1 MTEGLDDSMDQKSIP
16 IHTKPAQPVGFWAQ
30 WKEEHES
37 FLRDI
42 RLSLYLFSR
51 SPLSV
56 IGMVL
61 VGAFFLIALIGPL
74 IVSFPEDATGAVHMS
89 QKLTAPDSQFYFGT
103 DEMGRDVYTRV
114 ILGTRISLKIG
125 LIIVCVAMGIGVPLG
140 ITAGFVGGWVNE
152 VIMRITD
159 IFLAIPGLIL
169 ALAIIGALGPGITN
183 SMIALS
189 IVWWPGYVRLVQGK
203 TLSLKEE
210 SFIEAARSV
219 GAGKA
224 RIIFLHILPNCT
236 SPIIIKASMDM
247 GMAILAAAGLG
258 FVGVGAQPPAPEW
271 GAMISIARKFLP
283 DWWWYATFP
292 GLAIFITVLG
302 FNLLGDGLRD
312 ILDPQSRGYYRE

>member
-1 MTEGLDDSMDQKSIP
+1 MDAKS
-16 IHTKPAQPVGFWAQ
+16 AQPSGFWAQ

-37 FLRDI
+37 ILRDI
-42 RLSLYLFSR
+42 RLSFYLFSR
-51 SPLSV
+51 SLLSV
-56 IGMVL
+56 IGVVL
-61 VGAFFLIALIGPL
+61 VGVFFLIALIGPL
-74 IVSFPEDATGAVHMS
+74 IVPFPEDATGAIHMPR
-89 QKLTAPDSQFYFGT
+89 KLTAPDSRFYFGT

-125 LIIVCVAMGIGVPLG
+125 LIIVCVAMGVGVPLG
-140 ITAGFVGGWVNE
+140 ITAGVLGGWVNE

-210 SFIEAARSV
+210 SFVEAARSV
-219 GAGKA
+219 GAGRA

-236 SPIIIKASMDM
+236 SPIIVKASMDM

-258 FVGVGAQPPAPEW
+258 FIGVGAQPPAPEW
-271 GAMISIARKFLP
+271 GAMISIARNYLP
-283 DWWWYATFP
+283 TWWWYATFP
-292 GLAIFITVLG
+292 GLAIFTTVLG

>member
-1 MTEGLDDSMDQKSIP
+1 MNDVWTNLKSIK
-16 IHTKPAQPVGFWAQ
+16 TSGVWGQ

-37 FLRDI
+37 LFRDI

-56 IGMVL
+56 IGMIL
-61 VGAFFLIALIGPL
+61 VGIFFLIALIGPL
-74 IVSFPEDATGAVHMS
+74 IVPFPEDAIGAVHMS
-89 QKLTAPDSQFYFGT
+89 QKLVVPDSRFWFGT
-103 DEMGRDVYTRV
+103 DEMGRDIFTRV
-114 ILGTRISLKIG
+114 ILGTRISLRIG

-140 ITAGFVGGWVNE
+140 ITAGFVGGWINE

-159 IFLAIPGLIL
+159 IFLSIPGLVL

-189 IVWWPGYVRLVQGK
+189 LVWWPGYVRLVQGK

-210 SFIEAARSV
+210 AFIEAAHSV

-236 SPIIIKASMDM
+236 SPIIVKASMDM
-247 GMAILAAAGLG
+247 GMAILSAAGLG

-271 GAMISIARKFLP
+271 GAMISTARNYLP
-283 DWWWYATFP
+283 TWWWYAVFP

>member
-1 MTEGLDDSMDQKSIP
+1 MNDVWNNLKP
-16 IHTKPAQPVGFWAQ
+16 TKASGVWTQ

-37 FLRDI
+37 LFRDI

-56 IGMVL
+56 TGMIL
-61 VGAFFLIALIGPL
+61 VGIFFLIALIGPM
-74 IVSFPEDATGAVHMS
+74 IVPFPEDATGTVHMS
-89 QKLTAPDSQFYFGT
+89 QKLMEPDSRFWFGT
-103 DEMGRDVYTRV
+103 DEMGRDIFTRV
-114 ILGTRISLKIG
+114 ILGTRISLRIG

-140 ITAGFVGGWVNE
+140 ITAGFVGGWGNE
-152 VIMRITD
+152 VIMRVTD
-159 IFLAIPGLIL
+159 IFLSIPGLLL

-189 IVWWPGYVRLVQGK
+189 LVWWPGYVRLVQGK

-210 SFIEAARSV
+210 AFIEAAHSV
-219 GAGKA
+219 GAGRA

-236 SPIIIKASMDM
+236 SPIIVKASMDM

-258 FVGVGAQPPAPEW
+258 FIGVGVQPPAPEW
-271 GAMISIARKFLP
+271 GAMISAARNYLP
-283 DWWWYATFP
+283 NWWWYAVFP

>member
-1 MTEGLDDSMDQKSIP
+1 MNQKSIL
-16 IHTKPAQPVGFWAQ
+16 IDNQPGKALGFWTQ

-37 FLRDI
+37 FFRDV
-42 RLSLYLFSR
+42 RLSFYLFSR

-56 IGMVL
+56 TGMVL
-61 VGAFFLIALIGPL
+61 VGVFFLIALIGPW
-74 IVSFPEDATGAVHMS
+74 IVPYPEDATGAVHMS
-89 QKLTAPDSQFYFGT
+89 QKLTAPGSQFWFGT
-103 DEMGRDVYTRV
+103 DEMGRDVFTRV
-114 ILGTRISLKIG
+114 ILGTRVSLKIG
-125 LIIVCVAMGIGVPLG
+125 LIIVCAAMGIGVPLG
-140 ITAGFVGGWVNE
+140 ITAGFVGGWINE

-189 IVWWPGYVRLVQGK
+189 LVWWPGYVRLVQGK

-210 SFIEAARSV
+210 SFIEAAQSV

-224 RIIFLHILPNCT
+224 RIIFFHILPNCT
-236 SPIIIKASMDM
+236 SPIIVKASMDM

-258 FVGVGAQPPAPEW
+258 FIGVGAQPPAPEW
-271 GAMISIARKFLP
+271 GAMISIARNYLP
-283 DWWWYATFP
+283 NWWWYALFP
-292 GLAIFITVLG
+292 GLAIFVTVLG

>member
-1 MTEGLDDSMDQKSIP
+1 MDEKNV
-16 IHTKPAQPVGFWAQ
+16 TAGVQPGAAVSAWAQ

-37 FLRDI
+37 LFRDI

-56 IGMVL
+56 MGMII
-61 VGAFFLIALIGPL
+61 VGIFFLIALIGPL
-74 IVSFPEDATGAVHMS
+74 IVPFPQDAIGAVHMS
-89 QKLTAPDSQFYFGT
+89 QKLMAPDSVFRFGT
-103 DEMGRDVYTRV
+103 DEMGRDIFTRV
-114 ILGTRISLKIG
+114 ILGTRISLEIG
-125 LIIVCVAMGIGVPLG
+125 LIIVAVAMGIGVPLG
-140 ITAGFVGGWVNE
+140 ITAGFVGGWINE

-159 IFLAIPGLIL
+159 IFLSIPGLIL

-189 IVWWPGYVRLVQGK
+189 LVWWPGYVRLVQGK
-203 TLSLKEE
+203 TLSLREE

-219 GAGKA
+219 GASKA

-236 SPIIIKASMDM
+236 SPIIVKASMDM

-258 FVGVGAQPPAPEW
+258 FIGVGAQPPSPEW
-271 GAMISIARKFLP
+271 GAMISIARNYLP
-283 DWWWYATFP
+283 NWWWYALFP
-292 GLAIFITVLG
+292 GLAIFVTVLG

>member
-1 MTEGLDDSMDQKSIP
+1 MNDVLIDR
-16 IHTKPAQPVGFWAQ
+16 KPSKTHSYWDQ

-37 FLRDI
+37 LFRDI

-56 IGMVL
+56 TGMIL
-61 VGAFFLIALIGPL
+61 VGIFFFIALIGP
-74 IVSFPEDATGAVHMS
+74 ITVPFPEDGTGSVHMS
-89 QKLTAPDSQFYFGT
+89 QKLMAPDSRFWFGT
-103 DEMGRDVYTRV
+103 DEMGRDIFTRV
-114 ILGTRISLKIG
+114 ILGTRISLQIG
-125 LIIVCVAMGIGVPLG
+125 MIIVCVAMGIGVPLG

-159 IFLAIPGLIL
+159 IFLSIPGLVL

-189 IVWWPGYVRLVQGK
+189 LVWWPGYVRLVQGK

-210 SFIEAARSV
+210 AYIEAAQSV

-271 GAMISIARKFLP
+271 GAMISVARNYLP
-283 DWWWYATFP
+283 NWWWYALFP